1 LTDLLHSV
9 ANKIYPDLA
18 DYFPR
23 FPTMV
28 PRLKSTKIP
37 RLKSTKGTKAQK
49 HDGSKAQKHNGS
61 KTQNHE
67 GFQGSKA
74 DESKAQKREKRL
86 ALKGHGFSHAATS
99 TDHRPALAAG
109 GTFTS

>member
-49 HDGSKAQKHNGS
+49 HDGSKAQKHSGS

-67 GFQGSKA
+67 G
-74 DESKAQKREKRL
+74 SKAQKREKRL
-86 ALKGHGFSHAATS
+86 ALKGHALSHAATS

>member
-61 KTQNHE
+61 KAQKHSGSKTQNHE
-67 GFQGSKA
+67 G
-74 DESKAQKREKRL
+74 SKAQKREKRL
-86 ALKGHGFSHAATS
+86 ALKGHGLSHAATS

>member
-1 LTDLLHSV
+1 LQIRFIQTLQIIS
-9 ANKIYPDLA
+9 PDSLQWFQGSKA
-18 DYFPR
+18 R
-23 FPTMV
+23 
-28 PRLKSTKIP
+28 R
-37 RLKSTKGTKAQK
+37 GTKAQK
-49 HDGSKAQKHNGS
+49 HDGSKAQKH
-61 KTQNHE
+61 E

-74 DESKAQKREKRL
+74 DGSKAQKREKRL